1 MCRCVTYIFKCCK
14 KPLWQ
19 LENKDGSA
27 FVKLFITSEWKSSL
41 QVHESCGLCGFTQ
54 TLLGLLKIVIAMTHL
69 ITSKT
74 RIFGPLLRHYAVNK
88 FQYSIMMMNQIKSIN
103 MNLAPHLV
111 ILANHL
117 FSSIFCVNTQKMNE
131 IEIGAWDFLWD
142 VWKTLL
148 LKNSSY
154 FQYITHKHITHTHRS
169 KFRIFEIKFSPYS
182 IQSIDVVIVYIS
194 LTVSLSRLVCVQFI

>member
-1 MCRCVTYIFKCCK
+1 M
-14 KPLWQ
+14 
-19 LENKDGSA
+19 ENKDGSA

-74 RIFGPLLRHYAVNK
+74 RLFGPQLRHYVVNK

-131 IEIGAWDFLWD
+131 IEIGA
-142 VWKTLL
+142 
-148 LKNSSY
+148 
-154 FQYITHKHITHTHRS
+154 
-169 KFRIFEIKFSPYS
+169 
-182 IQSIDVVIVYIS
+182 
-194 LTVSLSRLVCVQFI
+194 